1 VLCALPCYSVAVTAR
16 VPVPTPDSLREHL
29 SAAGSKDRFGSSA
42 AEVLALAQQVAAA
55 DSDWDKGTIASFQ
68 KDQKIHPKVWGKLV
82 AIAKSKNLKGL
93 PEENLPASYT
103 ALYAL
108 VVMKAD
114 ELKAAQEE
122 KVIGPNAS
130 SRAILDWTKAY
141 RLRSTGIEQEIPIT
155 LVLRED
161 LTPQEHQD
169 LLSALKET
177 AERFG
182 AEVREGKGGVK
193 QAEVKAEARKA
204 LATQIEE
211 ELMREIG
218 EVVASA
224 PEDLKTRFGIRTAA
238 DLIDG
243 PRATFTGFFQNLEGK
258 VEGAFWRKHGRA
270 YCLRIARDFNL
281 TESRADRY
289 QFKKRLEDAAK
300 KWEETIEGF
309 EEMVQKVFQTYM
321 SR

>member
-1 VLCALPCYSVAVTAR
+1 MTAR
-16 VPVPTPDSLREHL
+16 VPVPTPDFLRERL
-29 SAAGSKDRFGSSA
+29 SAAGSKDRFGTSA

-68 KDQKIHPKVWGKLV
+68 KDQEIHPKVWGKLV
-82 AIAKSKNLKGL
+82 AIARSKNLRSL
-93 PEENLPASYT
+93 PLEDLPASYT

-114 ELKAAQEE
+114 ELKAAIAEDLL
-122 KVIGPNAS
+122 KVEPLS
-130 SRAILDWTKAY
+130 SRAILEWTKAY
-141 RLRSTGIEQEIPIT
+141 RLRSTGIEQEIPLT

-161 LTPQEHQD
+161 LTPQEQQD
-169 LLSALKET
+169 LLNALKET
-177 AERFG
+177 AGRFG
-182 AEVREGKGGVK
+182 AEVRQGKGGVK
-193 QAEVKAEARKA
+193 QAEVKAEARRA
-204 LATQIEE
+204 QATQIEE
-211 ELMREIG
+211 ELIQEIA
-218 EVVASA
+218 EVVLSA

-238 DLIDG
+238 DLIEG

-289 QFKKRLEDAAK
+289 QFKKRLDEAVN
-300 KWEETIEGF
+300 KWKGSIEGF
-309 EEMVQKVFQTYM
+309 EEMVQKVLTTYM